1 VAAAKARR
9 SVARLRSV
17 AMASS
22 SSPAAGSCAGKGRG
36 RRARGLGFRVL
47 AGPWVFGCAPH
58 PFFEP
63 VSASSGSRS
72 GVGKSVHCWR

>member
-22 SSPAAGSCAGKGRG
+22 SSPAAGSCAGKG
-36 RRARGLGFRVL
+36 RGLGFRVL